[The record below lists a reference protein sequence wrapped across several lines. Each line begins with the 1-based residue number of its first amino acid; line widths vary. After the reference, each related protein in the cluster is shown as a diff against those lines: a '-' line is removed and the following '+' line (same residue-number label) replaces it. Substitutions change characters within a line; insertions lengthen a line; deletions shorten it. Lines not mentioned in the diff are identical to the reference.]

1 MEETFQGQAKN
12 FPKLNDHEAIV
23 WRRDPCWMC
32 NGETMSPVMT
42 KADTLFGNK
51 YQKVLFK
58 IKPRGFTDDV
68 CKTTRFY
75 SQ

>member
-1 MEETFQGQAKN
+1 
-12 FPKLNDHEAIV
+12 
-23 WRRDPCWMC
+23 
-32 NGETMSPVMT
+32 MT